1 MELRAPVSAPD
12 PAQIRDP
19 RVPSARN
26 MGGSAVLKPTHHFP
40 GDILR
45 AYAIGSASEGTRL
58 SVACHLAFC
67 AGCGEETVTH
77 GAVMDRLLEAA
88 AADPAGVPG
97 AGARDRLLASLPPQA
112 PAARVVRASLPRNL
126 PPLPAP
132 LLRQLELMG
141 KVAWRRLLPGIRA
154 IDLGIETAWRARLL
168 SFRPGIP
175 IPVHD
180 HGGPEHTVVFAGGL
194 DDESGHLG
202 RGDAA
207 TMMPGETHQ
216 QRSSPGEPC
225 IALVVN
231 EAAPMPLTLVGRVLK
246 GLTRS

>member
-1 MELRAPVSAPD
+1 
-12 PAQIRDP
+12 
-19 RVPSARN
+19 
-26 MGGSAVLKPTHHFP
+26 VLKPTHHFP
-40 GDILR
+40 GDVLR
-45 AYAIGSASEGTRL
+45 AYAIGAATEGTRL

-67 AGCGEETVTH
+67 TACGEDTVAH
-77 GAVMDRLLEAA
+77 GAVMERLLAA
-88 AADPAGVPG
+88 AADPALAPGV
-97 AGARDRLLASLPPQA
+97 GARDRLLASLPAQPPPA
-112 PAARVVRASLPRNL
+112 PVVRAKLPRNL

-132 LLRQLELMG
+132 LLRQLEGLG
-141 KVAWRRLLPGIRA
+141 SVRWQRLIPGIRA
-154 IDLGIETAWRARLL
+154 IDLGIASAWRARLF

-202 RGDAA
+202 PGDAA
-207 TMMPGETHQ
+207 TMMPGEAHH

>member
-1 MELRAPVSAPD
+1 
-12 PAQIRDP
+12 
-19 RVPSARN
+19 
-26 MGGSAVLKPTHHFP
+26 VLKPTHHFP

-45 AYAIGSASEGTRL
+45 AYAIGSASEGARL

-67 AGCGEETVTH
+67 ASCGEETVAH

-88 AADPAGVPG
+88 ADPAVAPA
-97 AGARDRLLASLPPQA
+97 AGARDRLLASLTAQA
-112 PAARVVRASLPRNL
+112 PAQPVVRAPLPRNL

-132 LLRQLELMG
+132 LLHQLERMG
-141 KVAWRRLLPGIRA
+141 KVTWKRLLPGIRA
-154 IDLGIETAWRARLL
+154 IDLGIETAWRARLF

-207 TMMPGETHQ
+207 TMLPGEAHH
-216 QRSSPGEPC
+216 QRSSPGEAC
-225 IALVVN
+225 IALIVN
-231 EAAPMPLTLVGRVLK
+231 EAAPMPLTLMGRMLK